1 LMVVGYD
8 THHDGIRKGHSVG
21 GFVCSLNASLSRYY
35 SRVSFHQNHEEM
47 SNNFAA
53 NFSHGLQ
60 AYHKFNGKLPE
71 RIVIYRDG
79 VSEGQIEHVY
89 DYEMVQIKEAIK
101 KIAGEEQVK
110 LAFCIVTKRVNARF
124 MERLDERNT
133 GNPSPGTIID
143 TIVTRLERYD
153 FYLVSQSVR
162 QGTVAPT
169 SFNIIEDETNWKA
182 VHHQQLAYKLC
193 HLYYNW
199 MGTIRV
205 PAPCQYAHKL
215 AYLTGTAL
223 HKEPSTTLA
232 DTLYY
237 L

>member
-1 LMVVGYD
+1 M
-8 THHDGIRKGHSVG
+8 
-21 GFVCSLNASLSRYY
+21 
-35 SRVSFHQNHEEM
+35 
-47 SNNFAA
+47 
-53 NFSHGLQ
+53 
-60 AYHKFNGKLPE
+60 
-71 RIVIYRDG
+71 IYRDG

-89 DYEMVQIKEAIK
+89 DYEMVQIKDAIK
-101 KIAGEEQVK
+101 KIAGQEVVK

-124 MERLDERNT
+124 MERVDERNT

-143 TIVTRLERYD
+143 TVVTRLERYD
-153 FYLVSQSVR
+153 FFLVSQSVR

-169 SFNIIEDETNWKA
+169 SYNIIEDETNWKA

-215 AYLTGTAL
+215 AFLTGTSL
-223 HKEPSTTLA
+223 HKEPATALA
-232 DTLYY
+232 ETLYY